1 LRGLPG
7 VLCAL
12 VELAGESRAKAAPPR
27 AHIGEEDPMKFCISG
42 NGAMANAHAKA
53 LKAIPGAEITV
64 VQTRTAEGAQKF
76 AETYGVA
83 TALTNYEEA
92 VSRKDVDAVIITGP
106 TQVHADQAEVAM
118 RAGKHVLIE
127 IPMCDSVADAER
139 IVRVQKETGV
149 TAMAGHVRRFNPSH
163 QLMNNK
169 LRKEGVVLQQM
180 QAHTHFFRRTN
191 MNALG
196 QPRSWVDHLLW
207 HHACHTVDLFA
218 YQTGEKISE
227 AYAVQ
232 GPYHPE
238 LKIAMDMG
246 IVMKTPSGAVC
257 VLSLSF
263 NDDGPIGSPY
273 RYMCDKGTWVS
284 FYDDLTDGHGK
295 KIDLAGVAPSMNG
308 FENQD
313 REFIAAI
320 QEKRAP
326 NCSVADALS
335 TMQTLG
341 KLEDML
347 IKANGHPK

>member
-1 LRGLPG
+1 
-7 VLCAL
+7 
-12 VELAGESRAKAAPPR
+12 
-27 AHIGEEDPMKFCISG
+27 MKFCISG

-53 LKAIPGAEITV
+53 IKAINGAEITV
-64 VQTRTAEGAQKF
+64 VQTRTQEGADKF
-76 AETYGVA
+76 AADYGIA
-83 TALTNYEEA
+83 TATTNYEEA
-92 VSRKDVDAVIITGP
+92 VNRKDVDAVIITGP
-106 TQVHADQAEVAM
+106 TQIHADQAEAAM

-139 IVRVQKETGV
+139 IVRVQNETGV

-163 QLMNNK
+163 QYLNNK
-169 LRKEGVVLQQM
+169 FRAGEIKLQQM
-180 QAHTHFFRRTN
+180 QAHTHFFRRKN

-207 HHACHTVDLFA
+207 HHACHTVDLFS
-218 YQTGEKISE
+218 YQTGEKVSE

-246 IVMKTPSGAVC
+246 ILMKTPSGAIC

-263 NDDGPIGSPY
+263 NDEGPIGSPY
-273 RYMCDKGTWVS
+273 RYMCDNGTWVS
-284 FYDDLTDGHGK
+284 FYDDLTDGFGK
-295 KIDLAGVAPSMNG
+295 KLDLAGVAPSMNG

-320 QEKRAP
+320 EGKRAP
-326 NCSVADALS
+326 NCSVADALA
-335 TMQTLG
+335 TMQLLG

-347 IKANGHPK
+347 VEHNGQPA

>member
-1 LRGLPG
+1 MR
-7 VLCAL
+7 
-12 VELAGESRAKAAPPR
+12 
-27 AHIGEEDPMKFCISG
+27 FCISG
-42 NGAMANAHAKA
+42 NGAMANAH
-53 LKAIPGAEITV
+53 LKAIKAIAGSEVTV
-64 VQTRTAEGAQKF
+64 LQSRTQEGTQKV
-76 AETYGVA
+76 ASEYGVPV
-83 TALTNYEEA
+83 ALTNFEEA
-92 VSRKDVDAVIITGP
+92 VNRADVDAVIITGP
-106 TQVHADQAEVAM
+106 TQVHADQAEIAM

-163 QLMNNK
+163 QLMNHK
-169 LRKEGVVLQQM
+169 LRNEGVFLQQM

-207 HHACHTVDLFA
+207 HHACHTVDLFS
-218 YQTGEKISE
+218 YQTGEEISVVS
-227 AYAVQ
+227 AVQ

-246 IVMKTPSGAVC
+246 IIMQTPKGSIC

-263 NDDGPIGSPY
+263 NDEGPIGSPY
-273 RYMCDKGTWVS
+273 RYICDKGTWVS
-284 FYDDLTDGHGK
+284 FYDDLTDGFGAK
-295 KIDLAGVAPSMNG
+295 LDLSGVAPSMNG

-320 QEKRAP
+320 EGKRAP
-326 NCSVADALS
+326 NCSVANALA
-335 TMQTLG
+335 TMKVLG
-341 KLEDML
+341 KIEDML
-347 IKANGHPK
+347 LANDPK

>member
-1 LRGLPG
+1 
-7 VLCAL
+7 
-12 VELAGESRAKAAPPR
+12 
-27 AHIGEEDPMKFCISG
+27 MKFCISG

-53 LKAIPGAEITV
+53 LRAIEGAEVAV
-64 VQTRTAEGAQKF
+64 VQTRTLEGAQKF
-76 AETYGVA
+76 AAEYNVPV
-83 TALTNYEEA
+83 ALTGFAEA
-92 VSRKDVDAVIITGP
+92 VSRADVDAVIITGP
-106 TQVHADQAEVAM
+106 TQVHAEQAEAAM

-139 IVRVQKETGV
+139 IVRVQQETGV

-163 QLMNNK
+163 QYLN
-169 LRKEGVVLQQM
+169 RKFKAGELHLQQM
-180 QAHTHFFRRTN
+180 QAHTHFFRRKN

-218 YQTGEKISE
+218 YQTGEPVVE

-246 IVMKTPSGAVC
+246 ILMRTPSGAIC

-263 NDDGPIGSPY
+263 NDEGPIGSPY
-273 RYMCDKGTWVS
+273 RYMCDQGTWVS
-284 FYDDLTDGHGK
+284 FYDDLTDGFGK
-295 KIDLAGVAPSMNG
+295 KVDITGVAPSTNG

-320 QEKRAP
+320 REGRAP
-326 NCSVADALS
+326 NCSVADALA
-335 TMQTLG
+335 TMQLLG
-341 KLEDML
+341 KLEQQL
-347 IKANGHPK
+347 LAQHGPA

>member
-1 LRGLPG
+1 MSWAHFQEHYHHYPVLGISLDLSRLP
-7 VLCAL
+7 LP
-12 VELAGESRAKAAPPR
+12 AAFTAAMER
-27 AHIGEEDPMKFCISG
+27 PMQE
-42 NGAMANAHAKA
+42 A
-53 LKAIPGAEITV
+53 
-64 VQTRTAEGAQKF
+64 F
-76 AETYGVA
+76 A
-83 TALTNYEEA
+83 
-92 VSRKDVDAVIITGP
+92 
-106 TQVHADQAEVAM
+106 AM
-118 RAGKHVLIE
+118 RALEGGAIANPDEGRRVGHYWLRTPALAPTPEIRAEIE
-127 IPMCDSVADAER
+127 DTLRALRAFAADVHAGTIAGPRGRFRELLVIGIGGSALGPQLVA
-139 IVRVQKETGV
+139 
-149 TAMAGHVRRFNPSH
+149 
-163 QLMNNK
+163 
-169 LRKEGVVLQQM
+169 
-180 QAHTHFFRRTN
+180 
-191 MNALG
+191 NALG

-246 IVMKTPSGAVC
+246 VVMKTPSGAVC

-341 KLEDML
+341 MLEDML

>member
-1 LRGLPG
+1 
-7 VLCAL
+7 
-12 VELAGESRAKAAPPR
+12 
-27 AHIGEEDPMKFCISG
+27 
-42 NGAMANAHAKA
+42 
-53 LKAIPGAEITV
+53 
-64 VQTRTAEGAQKF
+64 
-76 AETYGVA
+76 
-83 TALTNYEEA
+83 
-92 VSRKDVDAVIITGP
+92 
-106 TQVHADQAEVAM
+106 
-118 RAGKHVLIE
+118 
-127 IPMCDSVADAER
+127 
-139 IVRVQKETGV
+139 
-149 TAMAGHVRRFNPSH
+149 
-163 QLMNNK
+163 
-169 LRKEGVVLQQM
+169 
-180 QAHTHFFRRTN
+180 

-246 IVMKTPSGAVC
+246 VVMKTPSGAVC

-341 KLEDML
+341 MLEDML

>member
-1 LRGLPG
+1 MR
-7 VLCAL
+7 
-12 VELAGESRAKAAPPR
+12 
-27 AHIGEEDPMKFCISG
+27 FCISG
-42 NGAMANAHAKA
+42 NGAMAVAH
-53 LKAIPGAEITV
+53 LKAIKAIEGSDVTV
-64 VQTRTAEGAQKF
+64 LQSRTQEGADK
-76 AETYGVA
+76 VA
-83 TALTNYEEA
+83 GEYNVPTALTSFEEA
-92 VSRKDVDAVIITGP
+92 VNRKDVDAVIITGP
-106 TQVHADQAEVAM
+106 TQIHADQAETAM

-163 QLMNNK
+163 QLMHKK
-169 LRKEGVVLQQM
+169 LREEGVFLQQM

-196 QPRSWVDHLLW
+196 QARSWVDHLLW
-207 HHACHTVDLFA
+207 HHACHTVDLFS
-218 YQTGEKISE
+218 YQTGEQVSE

-246 IVMKTPSGAVC
+246 IIMKTPKGSVC

-263 NDDGPIGSPY
+263 NDEGPIGSPY
-273 RYMCDKGTWVS
+273 RYMCDKGTWGS
-284 FYDDLTDGHGK
+284 FYDDLTDGFGK

-320 QEKRAP
+320 QEKRTP
-326 NCSVADALS
+326 NCSVAEALA
-335 TMQTLG
+335 TMKTLG
-341 KLEDML
+341 KLEDQL
-347 IKANGHPK
+347 IKMNGNP

>member
-1 LRGLPG
+1 
-7 VLCAL
+7 V
-12 VELAGESRAKAAPPR
+12 
-27 AHIGEEDPMKFCISG
+27 IGRHRTIQRIEEDGKMRFCISG
-42 NGAMANAHAKA
+42 NGAMANAH
-53 LKAIPGAEITV
+53 LKAIKAIEGSEVTVIQSRTQAGADKAA
-64 VQTRTAEGAQKF
+64 AEYK
-76 AETYGVA
+76 VA
-83 TALTNYEEA
+83 TALTDFTQA
-92 VSRKDVDAVIITGP
+92 VQRKDVDAVIITGP
-106 TQVHADQAEVAM
+106 TQIHAEQAEIAM

-139 IVRVQKETGV
+139 IVRLQKETGV

-163 QLMNNK
+163 QYLTK
-169 LRKEGVVLQQM
+169 KFRAGEIRLQQM

-207 HHACHTVDLFA
+207 HHACHTVDLFS
-218 YQTGEKISE
+218 YQTGEQVSE

-232 GPYHPE
+232 GPYDPE

-246 IVMKTPSGAVC
+246 VIMKTPSGAIC

-263 NDDGPIGSPY
+263 NDEGPIGSPY

-284 FYDDLTDGHGK
+284 FYDDLTDGFGAK
-295 KIDLAGVAPSMNG
+295 VDLTGVAKSMNG

-320 QEKRAP
+320 QEKRTP
-326 NCSVADALS
+326 NCSVADALA
-335 TMQTLG
+335 TMKVLG
-341 KLEDML
+341 KLEEQL
-347 IKANGHPK
+347 IAQNGLPG

>member
-1 LRGLPG
+1 MR
-7 VLCAL
+7 
-12 VELAGESRAKAAPPR
+12 
-27 AHIGEEDPMKFCISG
+27 FCISG
-42 NGAMANAHAKA
+42 NGAMGVAH
-53 LKAIPGAEITV
+53 LKAIKAIEGSQVTVLQSRTKEGTEKVAAEYNV
-64 VQTRTAEGAQKF
+64 PV
-76 AETYGVA
+76 
-83 TALTNYEEA
+83 ALTNFEEA
-92 VSRKDVDAVIITGP
+92 INRKDVDAVIITGP
-106 TQVHADQAEVAM
+106 TQVHADQAEMAM

-163 QLMNNK
+163 QYMHTK
-169 LRKEGVVLQQM
+169 LQKEGVVLQQM

-196 QPRSWVDHLLW
+196 QARSWVDHLLW
-207 HHACHTVDLFA
+207 HHACHTVDLFS
-218 YQTGEKISE
+218 YQTGEKVSE
-227 AYAVQ
+227 AFAVQ

-246 IVMKTPSGAVC
+246 IIMKTPKGAVC

-263 NDDGPIGSPY
+263 NDEGPIGSPY

-284 FYDDLTDGHGK
+284 FYDDLTDGFGK
-295 KIDLAGVAPSMNG
+295 KIDLTGVAPSMNG

-320 QEKRAP
+320 EEKRTP
-326 NCSVADALS
+326 NCSVAEALS
-335 TMQTLG
+335 TMQLLG
-341 KLEDML
+341 KLEDQL
-347 IKANGHPK
+347 IAANGKP

>member
-1 LRGLPG
+1 
-7 VLCAL
+7 
-12 VELAGESRAKAAPPR
+12 
-27 AHIGEEDPMKFCISG
+27 MKFCISG

-53 LKAIPGAEITV
+53 LKAISGAEITV
-64 VQTRTAEGAQKF
+64 VQTRTQEGAQKF
-76 AETYGVA
+76 AGEYGIP
-83 TALTNYEEA
+83 TAVTSLEEA
-92 VSRKDVDAVIITGP
+92 VARKDVDAVIITGP
-106 TQVHADQAEVAM
+106 TQVHADQAELAM

-163 QLMNNK
+163 QYMNKK
-169 LRKEGVVLQQM
+169 LRQEGVVLQQM

-218 YQTGEKISE
+218 YQTGEQVSE

-263 NDDGPIGSPY
+263 NDEGPIGSPY

-284 FYDDLTDGHGK
+284 FYDDLTDGFGK
-295 KIDLAGVAPSMNG
+295 KIDLTGVAPSING

-320 QEKRAP
+320 EGKREP

-335 TMQTLG
+335 TMKLLG

-347 IKANGHPK
+347 IASDGHPK